1 MLSRH
6 YSGKH
11 QIWQTYLVVMML
23 SLYVYIIT
31 ELKPKLERIPSKLAK
46 LAKTIF
52 YSEGPK
58 PKPSTQTLG

>member
-1 MLSRH
+1 
-6 YSGKH
+6 
-11 QIWQTYLVVMML
+11 MML